1 MGEMM
6 PALRKHNPL
15 LANFGNSMVTEQ
27 TPNTDFIIENI
38 LREHSITM
46 IYAPPAAGKTAVARD
61 IAIAL
66 ASGSK
71 LFANKFAIHGGKRK
85 VIYMTGERVPDLY
98 RCLQK
103 QARYQGLVEA
113 IGDNLF
119 VLGHAPNFSD
129 ENHAFYYKD
138 VVEAIQS
145 LEEKYN
151 VIIIDHLQ
159 DSLGRINVASPE
171 AICAVVGLKEMLE
184 ELDCA
189 MIVLQHTNKNGITEG
204 GIAQFRAITDITIS
218 LTGSSSVRN
227 FNHRMIPEK
236 LSLGTDS
243 WEPVPFHTA
252 LVPGSNDALYI
263 VWDKPSE
270 KKSKVVAEKP
280 ITVAPAIR
288 EEVPAKV
295 NLATAER
302 SVGIEGG
309 KILVYLLE
317 HEEGI
322 TSSELAKVYQVPS
335 RLHALI
341 KKLLDFGYISSVI
354 LGPSGDVRQRSCPG
368 STTTYSLTE
377 AGEELAEN
385 IIPRTKKQIKEMLK
399 DFPE

>member
-1 MGEMM
+1 MNI
-6 PALRKHNPL
+6 K
-15 LANFGNSMVTEQ
+15 Q
-27 TPNTDFIIENI
+27 TPHSNFIIENI

-71 LFANKFAIHGGKRK
+71 LFANKFAIHGGKRR
-85 VIYMTGERVPDLY
+85 VMYMTQERISDLCT
-98 RCLQK
+98 CLRK
-103 QARYQGLVEA
+103 QAIYQKLKDE
-113 IGDNLF
+113 IGDNIM
-119 VLGHAPNFSD
+119 VMENVPNFSN
-129 ENHAFYYKD
+129 ENHEHYYPD
-138 VVEAIQS
+138 IIDYMQS
-145 LEEKYN
+145 LEEKYD
-151 VIIIDHLQ
+151 VLIIDHLQ
-159 DSLGRINVASPE
+159 DTLGRINVASPE

-184 ELDCA
+184 ELNCA
-189 MIVLQHTNKNGITEG
+189 MIVLQHTNKNGTTEG

-243 WEPVPFHTA
+243 WEPIPFHTA

-280 ITVAPAIR
+280 IMPTSAMY
-288 EEVPAKV
+288 EDVPAKV

-317 HEEGI
+317 NESI
-322 TSSELAKVYQVPS
+322 TSSELAKVYPIQS
-335 RLHALI
+335 KRFALM
-341 KKLLDFGYISSVI
+341 KKLLDSEYISSVI
-354 LGPSGDVRQRSCPG
+354 RGPDGVVRSRSCTG

-377 AGEELAEN
+377 AGEELAES

>member
-1 MGEMM
+1 M
-6 PALRKHNPL
+6 
-15 LANFGNSMVTEQ
+15 
-27 TPNTDFIIENI
+27 
-38 LREHSITM
+38 
-46 IYAPPAAGKTAVARD
+46 
-61 IAIAL
+61 
-66 ASGSK
+66 
-71 LFANKFAIHGGKRK
+71 
-85 VIYMTGERVPDLY
+85 
-98 RCLQK
+98 
-103 QARYQGLVEA
+103 
-113 IGDNLF
+113 
-119 VLGHAPNFSD
+119 
-129 ENHAFYYKD
+129 
-138 VVEAIQS
+138 
-145 LEEKYN
+145 
-151 VIIIDHLQ
+151 Q

-189 MIVLQHTNKNGITEG
+189 MIVLQHTNKNGTTEG

-236 LSLGTDS
+236 LSLGTNS
-243 WEPVPFHTA
+243 WEPLPFHTA

-270 KKSKVVAEKP
+270 KKVKSDVGKKDNY
-280 ITVAPAIR
+280 ITASLAIR

-295 NLATAER
+295 SLATAER

-317 HEEGI
+317 NESI
-322 TSSELAKVYQVPS
+322 TATELSKVYPIQS
-335 RLHALI
+335 KRFGLI

-354 LGPSGDVRQRSCPG
+354 LGPSGDIRQRSCPG
-368 STTTYSLTE
+368 STTTYTLTE
-377 AGEELAEN
+377 FGEELAEN